1 MKLPTYDW
9 TELERVAGQVVQA
22 CLDDLPKLVRKKA
35 VAVPCLYRRYHPNAP
50 HIDPEAM
57 YMLGEYVGHGED
69 DGSVDESGVIALYLG
84 AIAWYCED
92 EGLDFEDEVLTT
104 FLHELGH
111 HFGWDEDE
119 VEQRGL

>member
-1 MKLPTYDW
+1 MKLPKYDW
-9 TELERVAGQVVQA
+9 SELDRIAGLVVEE
-22 CLDDLPKLVRKKA
+22 CLQELPAEVSKA
-35 VAVPCLYRRYHPNAP
+35 AKSVPCLYRRYHPNAP

-57 YMLGEYVGHGED
+57 YMLGEYIAYGD
-69 DGSVDESGVIALYLG
+69 DTGSVDESGVIALYLG

-92 EGLDFEDEVLTT
+92 EDLVFEDEVRTT

-119 VEQRGL
+119 VEERGL

>member
-1 MKLPTYDW
+1 MRLPKYDW
-9 TELERVAGQVVQA
+9 QKLEEVAMAEVLA
-22 CLDDLPKLVRKKA
+22 CLEALPDEIKPAAEK
-35 VAVPCLYRRYHPNAP
+35 VPCLYRKYHPNAP

-57 YMLGEYVGHGED
+57 YMLGEYICHEEGAGM
-69 DGSVDESGVIALYLG
+69 DESGVIALYLG

-92 EGLDFEDEVLTT
+92 EGLDYEEEIRTT

-119 VEQRGL
+119 VGERGL

>member
-1 MKLPTYDW
+1 MKLPQYDW
-9 TELERVAGQVVQA
+9 SDLERVANDVVES
-22 CLDDLPKLVRKKA
+22 CMKELPEEIRLEAEK
-35 VAVPCLYRRYHPNAP
+35 VPFLYRHYHPNAP

-57 YMLGEYVGHGED
+57 YMLGEYVAYGDASSG
-69 DGSVDESGVIALYLG
+69 VDESGTIALYLG

-92 EGLDFEDEVLTT
+92 EGLEFEDEIHKT